1 MKDKR
6 NCNTSMKATDFRK
19 TFMKVGIYDIL
30 VREQEIKKKKKSFCH
45 SMCFNK
51 HKNVISFF
59 PIYFH
64 FGTLRFK
71 LNLNRC
77 ASAI

>member
-30 VREQEIKKKKKSFCH
+30 VREQEIKKKKKKEFLP
-45 SMCFNK
+45 FY
-51 HKNVISFF
+51 V
-59 PIYFH
+59 
-64 FGTLRFK
+64 L
-71 LNLNRC
+71 
-77 ASAI
+77 

>member
-30 VREQEIKKKKKSFCH
+30 VREQEIKEKKRVFAILCALTNTKMLFL
-45 SMCFNK
+45 
-51 HKNVISFF
+51 FF
-59 PIYFH
+59 QFIF
-64 FGTLRFK
+64 TLGP
-71 LNLNRC
+71 LGSN
-77 ASAI
+77 